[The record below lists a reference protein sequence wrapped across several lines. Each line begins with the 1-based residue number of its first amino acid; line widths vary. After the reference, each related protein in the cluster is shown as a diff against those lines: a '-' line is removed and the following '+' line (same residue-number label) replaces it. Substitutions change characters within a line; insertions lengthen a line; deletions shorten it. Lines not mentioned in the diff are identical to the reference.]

1 MSLHVE
7 VCMGGVPCV
16 CKWMVLWHK
25 ESILAVGA
33 ELLLESGAT
42 LNPGRVIHLA
52 STFSGGAYV
61 RSSCVHLGLLAR
73 PQTQGS

>member
-1 MSLHVE
+1 
-7 VCMGGVPCV
+7 MGGVPCV

-33 ELLLESGAT
+33 ELLLESWAT
-42 LNPGRVIHLA
+42 LNPGRVIHLP
-52 STFSGGAYV
+52 STFIGEVYI